1 MGFLTVETVVDD
13 NVMGQDNPYHGAYM
27 NEQNAPGPSRTPAIP
42 DQLIQIAHEQEGGAE
57 RVISQMEVVQN
68 SFEEIQVLARDC
80 QEILKRIVPP
90 SDDLTNLID
99 KMESIA
105 LHADNGTYNVQG
117 VYDLF
122 QYQDIVRQ
130 KLEKVGHRLIDVS
143 EYILK
148 NLQPMAQETF
158 AAASSGRDILERA
171 VQEADQVKPE
181 ADAIIAEFFSKL
193 RAAKQG

>member
-1 MGFLTVETVVDD
+1 MTD
-13 NVMGQDNPYHGAYM
+13 P
-27 NEQNAPGPSRTPAIP
+27 NASSQPRTPAIP

-68 SFEEIQVLARDC
+68 SFEEIQVLAKDC
-80 QEILKRIVPP
+80 QEILTRLVPP
-90 SDDLTNLID
+90 SEDLTNLIE

-105 LHADNGTYNVQG
+105 LHADNGTYNIQG

-148 NLQPMAQETF
+148 NLQPMAQETIF
-158 AAASSGRDILERA
+158 SASAGRDILDRKA
-171 VQEADQVKPE
+171 QEADIVKPE

-193 RAAKQG
+193 RAGKQG

>member
-1 MGFLTVETVVDD
+1 MTNPNDA
-13 NVMGQDNPYHGAYM
+13 GQP
-27 NEQNAPGPSRTPAIP
+27 RTPAIP

-68 SFEEIQVLARDC
+68 SFEEIQVLAKDC
-80 QEILKRIVPP
+80 QEILKRLVPP

-99 KMESIA
+99 KMEQIG

-148 NLQPMAQETF
+148 NLQPMAETM
-158 AAASSGRDILERA
+158 ASASSGRDILERK
-171 VQEADQVKPE
+171 VQDADQVKPE
-181 ADAIIAEFFSKL
+181 ADAIIAEFFAKL
-193 RAAKQG
+193 RAAK

>member
-1 MGFLTVETVVDD
+1 MKDTHDP
-13 NVMGQDNPYHGAYM
+13 GQP
-27 NEQNAPGPSRTPAIP
+27 RTPAIP

-80 QEILKRIVPP
+80 QEILKRLVPP
-90 SDDLTNLID
+90 SEDLTNLIE
-99 KMESIA
+99 KMESIG

-117 VYDLF
+117 VFDLF

-148 NLQPMAQETF
+148 NLHPLAETMAS
-158 AAASSGRDILERA
+158 ASSGRDILERK

-181 ADAIIAEFFSKL
+181 ADAIIAEFFAKL
-193 RAAKQG
+193 RASKTP

>member
-1 MGFLTVETVVDD
+1 MVDD
-13 NVMGQDNPYHGAYM
+13 DVLGQHRSIHGAYM
-27 NEQNAPGPSRTPAIP
+27 SETNPPSQPRTPAIP

-68 SFEEIQVLARDC
+68 SFEEIQALARDC
-80 QEILKRIVPP
+80 QDILVRLVPP
-90 SDDLTNLID
+90 SDDLKNLID

-105 LHADNGTYNVQG
+105 LHADNGTYNIQG

-148 NLQPMAQETF
+148 NLQPMADTINS
-158 AAASSGRDILERA
+158 ASSGRDILERHI
-171 VQEADQVKPE
+171 QNADEIKPE
-181 ADAIIAEFFSKL
+181 ADAIIAEFFKKL
-193 RAAKQG
+193 KAGK

>member
-1 MGFLTVETVVDD
+1 MTDPD
-13 NVMGQDNPYHGAYM
+13 ASSQP
-27 NEQNAPGPSRTPAIP
+27 RTPAIP

-68 SFEEIQVLARDC
+68 SFEEIQALAREC
-80 QEILKRIVPP
+80 QEILRRLVPP
-90 SDDLTNLID
+90 SDDLQNLID

-105 LHADNGTYNVQG
+105 VHADNGTYNVQG

-148 NLQPMAQETF
+148 NLQPMVPETLIS
-158 AAASSGRDILERA
+158 ASSGRDILERK
-171 VQEADQVKPE
+171 VQDADQVKPE

-193 RAAKQG
+193 RAGK